1 MEIIKV
7 TPQGFCKGVIAAIAL
22 INKALKNDNIK
33 PPIYMLG
40 GLVHNK
46 HIINAYERKGVKIIS
61 SLDNIYEGTVIIT
74 AHGVSDKVIETIK
87 ARNLGLINATCFD
100 VTKTHNIIKAK
111 LSEGYDIIFY
121 GKATHPETKGVLG
134 ISNQIHLI
142 EKQDDIYKLNL
153 NSQKIIFATQTTMSY
168 LDVLEIKK
176 LVQAKYPQ
184 VEAYEEV
191 CTATKLRQTALIEQ
205 AKTADLC
212 IVVGDPTSNNTNKL
226 KEVCTRYTN
235 TPCIMIENI
244 NNLKDFNFNGI
255 NKIVITSGA
264 STPPAIVSEVISG
277 IRNYDFESKLQD
289 DDYLKFK

>member
-46 HIINAYERKGVKIIS
+46 HIINAYERKGIKIIDS
-61 SLDNIYEGTVIIT
+61 IDEIYEGTIIIT
-74 AHGVSDKVIETIK
+74 AHGISDKIIDLIK
-87 ARNLGLINATCFD
+87 KRQLGIINATCFD
-100 VTKTHNIIKAK
+100 VTKTHNIIKEK

-121 GKATHPETKGVLG
+121 GKSTHPETKGVMG
-134 ISNQIHLI
+134 ISDKIHLI
-142 EKQDDIYKLNL
+142 ENNNDIIKLAIN
-153 NSQKIIFATQTTMSY
+153 NDKIIFATQTTMSY
-168 LDVLEIKK
+168 LDVLDIKK
-176 LVQAKYPQ
+176 RVEKDFPQ
-184 VEAYEEV
+184 IEAYEDV

-205 AKTADLC
+205 AKNADLC

-226 KEVCTRYTN
+226 KEVCLRYTN

-244 NNLKDFNFNGI
+244 TDLKDYDFSRI
-255 NKIVITSGA
+255 NRIVITSGA
-264 STPPAIVSEVISG
+264 STPPAIVSEIIAG
-277 IRNYDFESKLQD
+277 IENNDFETKLQD